1 MTPSQRAQEA
11 NLETRKL
18 TVEEVISPSTFR
30 GHDGQTYVLRGV
42 ADTEEE
48 NSRVRQARAFVE
60 DWLLNAEL
68 YVDEETVQEL
78 PDEPALMV
86 DVYNGSQLLLNA
98 PIAAHV
104 GGIFAGHP
112 MAAAR
117 PD

>member
-1 MTPSQRAQEA
+1 MK
-11 NLETRKL
+11 TRKL

-30 GHDGQTYVLRGV
+30 GDDGNTYVLRGV

-48 NSRVRQARAFVE
+48 NSRVGQARAFVQ

-78 PDEPALMV
+78 PDEPALLV
-86 DVYNGSQLLLNA
+86 DVYNSSQVLLNT
-98 PIAAHV
+98 PVAAHV
-104 GGIFAGHP
+104 AGIFAGHP
-112 MAAAR
+112 MAGAR